1 MAGAQSRRFDRA
13 GRDVERRQ
21 PDDLGQD
28 TAAHLRRV
36 GARLLHRL
44 SQRAAEVSGGVLGLG
59 RLGLRRRR
67 PGRLTGAG
75 KGPAPLVGAL
85 GGSVNGSSGQSA
97 KARVTAL
104 FERLAPGYDHEVL
117 RLFPFSADR
126 MVARVPIAHG
136 DKVLDVATG
145 TGVAALTAAQ
155 LVGSGGRV
163 MGIDL
168 SDAML
173 ARAQEK
179 ARALGLSNI
188 DLHCMDAE
196 SLEFRRDY
204 FDVILCGFGLF
215 LVPDMAHAVREWCR
229 VVRPGGW
236 VIFSAFAPGSFE
248 PLAGMLFHALEDAG
262 LIAEETRRPPAW
274 QRLAD
279 AQACRA
285 LLAGAGLEDVRIE
298 EEVLGYHLVDAAG
311 WWDVVWNSGLRVFV
325 ESIEAPQ
332 RDRLRAEHLAEVAR
346 IATADGIRLEVNV
359 RFAWGRKPPAK
370 GA

>member
-1 MAGAQSRRFDRA
+1 M
-13 GRDVERRQ
+13 
-21 PDDLGQD
+21 
-28 TAAHLRRV
+28 
-36 GARLLHRL
+36 
-44 SQRAAEVSGGVLGLG
+44 
-59 RLGLRRRR
+59 
-67 PGRLTGAG
+67 TGA
-75 KGPAPLVGAL
+75 
-85 GGSVNGSSGQSA
+85 SVQSA

-126 MVARVPIAHG
+126 MVARVPIARG
-136 DKVLDVATG
+136 DRILDVATG
-145 TGVAALTAAQ
+145 TGTVALTAAQ
-155 LVGSGGRV
+155 LVGPGGRV
-163 MGIDL
+163 TGIDL

-179 ARALGLSNI
+179 ARVLGLSNL
-188 DLHCMDAE
+188 DLHCMDAK

-215 LVPDMAHAVREWCR
+215 FVPDMARAVREWCR

-262 LIAEETRRPPAW
+262 LVAEEARRTPVW

-285 LLAGAGLEDVRIE
+285 LLMDAGLEDVQIE
-298 EEVLGYHLVDAAG
+298 EEALGYHLADATE
-311 WWDVVWNSGLRVFV
+311 WWEVIWNSGLRVFV
-325 ESIEAPQ
+325 EPLEAQ
-332 RDRLRAEHLAEVAR
+332 RRDRLRAEHLAEVAR
-346 IATADGIRLEVNV
+346 TATADGIRLEVNV
-359 RFAWGRKPPAK
+359 RFACGRKSPAK
-370 GA
+370 DT

>member
-1 MAGAQSRRFDRA
+1 M
-13 GRDVERRQ
+13 
-21 PDDLGQD
+21 
-28 TAAHLRRV
+28 T
-36 GARLLHRL
+36 
-44 SQRAAEVSGGVLGLG
+44 GG
-59 RLGLRRRR
+59 
-67 PGRLTGAG
+67 G
-75 KGPAPLVGAL
+75 KDPAPSAGVRS
-85 GGSVNGSSGQSA
+85 GSVNEPSVQSA

-104 FERLAPGYDHEVL
+104 FDRLARGYDHEVL

-126 MVARVPIAHG
+126 MVAHVPIARD

-145 TGVAALTAAQ
+145 TGAAALTAAQ
-155 LVGSGGRV
+155 LVGPGGRV

-173 ARAQEK
+173 ARVQEK

-215 LVPDMAHAVREWCR
+215 FVPDMAHAVREWCR

-248 PLAGMLFHALEDAG
+248 PLAGMLFHALEEAG
-262 LIAEETRRPPAW
+262 LIAEEARRAPAW

-279 AQACRA
+279 AQVCRA
-285 LLAGAGLEDVRIE
+285 LLAGAGLEDVRVE
-298 EEVLGYHLVDAAG
+298 EEVLSYHLADAAG

-325 ESIEAPQ
+325 ESIEAQ
-332 RDRLRAEHLAEVAR
+332 RRDRLRAEHLAEVAR

-359 RFAWGRKPPAK
+359 RFAWGRKPSEK
-370 GA
+370 EG

>member
-1 MAGAQSRRFDRA
+1 MN
-13 GRDVERRQ
+13 
-21 PDDLGQD
+21 
-28 TAAHLRRV
+28 
-36 GARLLHRL
+36 
-44 SQRAAEVSGGVLGLG
+44 
-59 RLGLRRRR
+59 
-67 PGRLTGAG
+67 
-75 KGPAPLVGAL
+75 GP
-85 GGSVNGSSGQSA
+85 SGQSA

-104 FERLAPGYDHEVL
+104 FERLAHGYDHEVL

-126 MVARVPIAHG
+126 MVARVPIARG

-145 TGVAALTAAQ
+145 TGAVALTAAQ
-155 LVGSGGRV
+155 LVGPGGRV
-163 MGIDL
+163 TGIDL

-173 ARAQEK
+173 ARVQEK

-215 LVPDMAHAVREWCR
+215 FVPDMAHAVREWCR

-248 PLAGMLFHALEDAG
+248 PFAGMLFHSL
-262 LIAEETRRPPAW
+262 EETGLATEEVRRPPVW

-285 LLAGAGLEDVRIE
+285 LLAGAGLEDVQIGE
-298 EEVLGYHLVDAAG
+298 EALGYHLADATE
-311 WWDVVWNSGLRVFV
+311 WWEVVWNSGLRVFV
-325 ESIEAPQ
+325 EPLEAQ
-332 RDRLRAEHLAEVAR
+332 RRDRLRAEHLAEVAR
-346 IATADGIRLEVNV
+346 TATADGIRLEVNV
-359 RFAWGRKPPAK
+359 RFVWGRKPPAK
-370 GA
+370 DA